1 MPEGK
6 SKLDQFVQILIYIV
20 GAAWFLVQIN
30 FSFFNPINPMTI
42 APIFLSFGLAIVFL
56 AKPFPGSR
64 KYPAL
69 RILDFAV
76 LALCV
81 LISVYY
87 FIEQKRIITRIP
99 HIGVV
104 TTMDIVVGLIVVILL
119 LEAVRRVIGLNLLVF
134 LVIFLAYCVAGPV
147 LPGVLRFTGFNMNQ
161 FTEVMTLTDNGVFGT
176 PLSTTASYIFYFVL
190 FGSLF
195 AACGGGQVL
204 IDIGMRASRPDGGG
218 PAKAAVLSSGLMGM
232 VSGSAVAN
240 VTTTGV
246 LTIPMMKKAGYE
258 PEEAAAVE
266 AVASTGGQI
275 MPPIMGVGAFIMA
288 ELLGISYMEVA
299 MSAIIPAI
307 SYFGCALLIV
317 TFLAKRRFYLHPE
330 KVVPKEDLV
339 FKTEPIVPRLFLLL
353 PAVLLIVMVMSGQS
367 LRMSAIYSIIA
378 VVVLNFFNPK
388 RLGPK
393 AMFEAFIDGIQ
404 QCADIAIPVA
414 SCGIVIGVVVQSG
427 LANKLASL
435 VSSVGNGSLL
445 PALLLTMVCCLL
457 LGMAMPTAAAY
468 LISVT
473 LFASALVRL
482 DLPLICAHM
491 FCFYFGVMAQITP
504 PVCLA
509 SFTAAGIAK
518 ANSWKT
524 GWNGFLYA
532 SVAVLVPFAFCYEPA
547 LLLKGTPV
555 ETAVA
560 AISLFI
566 GCYAL
571 AASVAGFLIAP
582 LNLPLRILLAAGA
595 IGCIIPGT
603 VTDVI
608 GIAVLVLVGLYGV
621 RMKKKHQAEQTPT
634 SVSPPQ

>member
-1 MPEGK
+1 MEER
-6 SKLDQFVQILIYIV
+6 SSVLDRAARILIYVI
-20 GAAWFLVQIN
+20 GTAWFLSQLC
-30 FSFFNPINPMTI
+30 FSFLIPTNPMTI
-42 APIFLSFGLAIVFL
+42 APIFLCFSMAIIYL
-56 AKPFPGSR
+56 EKPFPGS
-64 KYPAL
+64 KKFPAL
-69 RILDFAV
+69 RIFDYAALV
-76 LALCV
+76 LCV
-81 LISVYY
+81 AISVYY
-87 FIEQKRIITRIP
+87 YSQRVRIITRIP

-104 TTMDIVVGLIVVILL
+104 TMGDIVFGLITVILL
-119 LEAVRRVIGLNLLVF
+119 LEAVRRTIGMNLLVF
-134 LVIFLAYCVAGPV
+134 LLVFLAYSVLAPY
-147 LPGVLRFTGFNMNQ
+147 LPGFLKFSGFNINQ
-161 FTEVMTLTDNGVFGT
+161 FTEVMTLTDNGLFGT
-176 PLSTTASYIFYFVL
+176 PLTTTATYIFYFVL
-190 FGSLF
+190 FGALF

-204 IDIGMRASRPDGGG
+204 IDIGMRACKPEGGG
-218 PAKAAVLSSGLMGM
+218 PAKAAVISSGLMGM

-258 PEEAAAVE
+258 PEQAGAVE

-299 MSAIIPAI
+299 MSAIIPAVA
-307 SYFGCALLIV
+307 YFGCAFLIV
-317 TFLAKRRFYLHPE
+317 GFLAKKRYYLHPDQ
-330 KVVPKEDLV
+330 VVSREELTFQMD
-339 FKTEPIVPRLFLLL
+339 PIKPRLFLLL
-353 PAVLLIVMVMSGQS
+353 PAVILVIMVMSGQS
-367 LRMSAIYSIIA
+367 LRLSAIYSIVA
-378 VVVLNFFNPK
+378 VLLLNFFNPK

-393 AMFEAFIDGIQ
+393 EMFDAFIDGIK

-414 SCGIVIGVVVQSG
+414 SCGIIIGVVVQSG

-457 LGMAMPTAAAY
+457 LGMAMPTSAAY

-482 DLPLICAHM
+482 DLPLMCAHM

-524 GWNGFLYA
+524 GWTAFLYA
-532 SVAVLVPFAFCYEPA
+532 SVAVLVPYSFAYEPA
-547 LLLKGTPV
+547 LLLQGPIMDTV
-555 ETAVA
+555 TAGV
-560 AISLFI
+560 SLFI

-571 AASVAGFLIAP
+571 ASAVAGFRVVP
-582 LNLPLRILLAAGA
+582 LNMPLRLVLGAAAIL
-595 IGCIIPGT
+595 CIVPGS
-603 VTDVI
+603 VTDII
-608 GIAVLVLVGLYGV
+608 GIAVLVAISLYGV
-621 RMKKKHQAEQTPT
+621 RVKKQHQAANA
-634 SVSPPQ
+634 

>member
-1 MPEGK
+1 MKEGEN
-6 SKLDQFVQILIYIV
+6 KLDRAVRILVYVI
-20 GAAWFLVQIN
+20 GAAWFLTQLN

-42 APIFLSFGLAIVFL
+42 APIFLSFSLAIVYL
-56 AKPFPGSR
+56 AKPFPGSKKHPWLR
-64 KYPAL
+64 VFDFIAL
-69 RILDFAV
+69 V
-76 LALCV
+76 LCV
-81 LISVYY
+81 AIAVYY
-87 FIEQKRIITRIP
+87 FMEQKRIVSRIP
-99 HIGVV
+99 YIGAV
-104 TTMDIVVGLIVVILL
+104 TTLNIVLGLIVVILL
-119 LEAVRRVIGLNLLVF
+119 LEAVRRTIGMNLLIF
-134 LVIFLAYCVAGPV
+134 LLVFLAYCVAGP
-147 LPGVLRFTGFNMNQ
+147 LFPGVLNFTGFNLKQ
-161 FTEVMTLTDNGVFGT
+161 FTEVMTLTNNGIFGT
-176 PLSTTASYIFYFVL
+176 PLTTTASYIFYFVL

-204 IDIGMRASRPDGGG
+204 IDIGMRVSKPDGGG
-218 PAKAAVLSSGLMGM
+218 PAKAAVISSGLMGM

-246 LTIPMMKKAGYE
+246 LTIPMMKKAGYA
-258 PEEAAAVE
+258 PEEAGAVE

-299 MSAIIPAI
+299 MSAIIPAVA
-307 SYFGCALLIV
+307 YFGCALLIV
-317 TFLAKRRFYLHPE
+317 TFLAKRRYYLHPE
-330 KVVPKEDLV
+330 KVVPKEELI
-339 FKTEPIVPRLFLLL
+339 FKTEPILPRLFLLL
-353 PAVLLIVMVMSGQS
+353 PAVILIITVMSGQS
-367 LRMSAIYSIIA
+367 LRLSAIYSIVA
-378 VVVLNFFNPK
+378 VLVLNLFNPK
-388 RLGPK
+388 RLSLK
-393 AMFEAFIDGIQ
+393 ELFMAFIDGIQ
-404 QCADIAIPVA
+404 QCADIAVPVA

-435 VSSVGNGSLL
+435 ISSIGNGSLL
-445 PALLLTMVCCLL
+445 PALLVTMICCLL
-457 LGMAMPTAAAY
+457 LGMAMPTSAAY

-547 LLLKGTPV
+547 LLLKGTPMDTV
-555 ETAVA
+555 TAAV
-560 AISLFI
+560 SLFI

-571 AASVAGFLIAP
+571 ASAVAGYRVAP
-582 LNLPLRILLAAGA
+582 LNLPLRIVLAAGA
-595 IGCIIPGT
+595 IACIIPGI

-608 GIAVLVLVGLYGV
+608 GIAVLVVVSLYGV
-621 RMKKKHQAEQTPT
+621 RQKKLHFAGQAE
-634 SVSPPQ
+634 SKA